1 MDHLIILSMQETA
14 QKIRDYIDQALQ
26 LLNGNGLTDVLIQ
39 LGATLL
45 LFLAVRFL
53 LWNKVTDIIEKRK
66 ASFENAMKEKKDA
79 LAKAKEIEI
88 ENEKKILDARK
99 ESAEI
104 IELAKDRSYKEAEK
118 IIDEAKVEA
127 DSIINKAH
135 SDVEA
140 AYNQAQEDIKKEIID
155 VAFMMASKITEK
167 EINESEHQDLVDSFM
182 KDVKKNG

>member
-66 ASFENAMKEKKDA
+66 ASFENAMKEKEDA

-88 ENEKKILDARK
+88 ENEKMILDARK

-104 IELAKDRSYKEAEK
+104 IELAKERGYKEAEK

-127 DSIINKAH
+127 NSIVNKAQN
-135 SDVEA
+135 EIKA
-140 AYNQAQEDIKKEIID
+140 NYAQAEEEIKKEIID
-155 VAFMMASKITEK
+155 VAFLMASKITEK
-167 EINESEHQDLVDSFM
+167 EIKEEDHQDLVENFM
-182 KDVKKNG
+182 KEVKKDG